1 MCGITGIVNN
11 DSMPVEKNVL
21 RKMAAILSH
30 RGPDDEGFY
39 FNRKSGA
46 CQVGLAHRR
55 LSIIDVATGRQP
67 LSNEDGTVWIVFN
80 GEIYNYLPLRQELQ
94 QKGHTFRTNSDT
106 EAIVHAYEEWNESC
120 ATHLRGMFAFAI
132 WDEKNQRL
140 FLARDRLGIKPLYY
154 YWNPNRFVFGSELKA
169 IMAAPEVTKQIDLQ
183 ALYDYFTLLYIP
195 APKSIFSNIF
205 KLPAGHTL
213 TLDKDKNPQVKEYW
227 DLAFQPEQGVSSE
240 EWQERIIE
248 KLKESVEIRLMSEV
262 PLGAFLSGGVDSSA
276 VVAMMAGILDKPVQ
290 TASIG
295 FTEKKFNELPYAK
308 QVAELFKTNHY
319 EKIVHPD
326 AVDVLD
332 KLVWFYDEPFA
343 DSSSIPTY
351 YVSEAAR
358 QKVTVCLS
366 GDGGDENFAGYRRY
380 YFDQLENRL
389 RNISPNAFRNNII
402 GGLARIYPKLDWA
415 PQVFRA
421 KTLLTN
427 LAMDPAE
434 GFFNSMS
441 WFNDIRSQFINQD
454 FKTQLAGYSS
464 LEVFEEHFR
473 QAPDDPLSAIQYVDM
488 KTYMVDDILTK
499 VDRASMAH
507 SLEVR
512 VPILD
517 HEFMELAAQIPS
529 NLKLKGREGK
539 YIFKKSLEP
548 SLPHDILYRSKM
560 GFSIPLSKW
569 FKNELK
575 PVFEDTVLG
584 TTSLSA
590 QHLNI
595 TTVKQIWQEHQAGNR
610 ERSPELWSILFFE
623 KWLREW
629 M

>member
-1 MCGITGIVNN
+1 
-11 DSMPVEKNVL
+11 
-21 RKMAAILSH
+21 MADTLKH
-30 RGPDDEGFY
+30 RGPDGEGFFINSPDLDLPNICSPIY
-39 FNRKSGA
+39 RGTGQGN
-46 CQVGLAHRR
+46 VTLAHRR
-55 LSIIDVATGRQP
+55 LNIIDLAGGQQP
-67 LSNEDGTVWIVFN
+67 LCNEDFTIWITFN
-80 GEIYNYLPLRQELQ
+80 GEVYNYQALRQELSG
-94 QKGHTFRTNSDT
+94 KGHIFRTNSDT
-106 EAIVHAYEEWNESC
+106 ETIVHAYEEWGDKCVE
-120 ATHLRGMFAFAI
+120 HMRGMFAFVI
-132 WDEKNQRL
+132 WDQNRRRIL
-140 FLARDRLGIKPLYY
+140 LARDRLGIKPLYY
-154 YWNPNRFVFGSELKA
+154 FHDKNSLIFGSELKA
-169 IMAAPEVTKQIDLQ
+169 ILANREIVRELNIQ
-183 ALYDYFTLLYIP
+183 ALYDYFTLLYVP
-195 APKSIFSNIF
+195 APKSIFNNIQ

-213 TLDKDKNPQVKEYW
+213 AIDANNNVKIRKYW
-227 DLAFQPEQGVSSE
+227 DIEFIPREQSE
-240 EWQERIIE
+240 KEWCE
-248 KLKESVEIRLMSEV
+248 KLISKLREAVDIRLMSEV

-308 QVAELFKTNHY
+308 QVAELFKSNHY

-326 AVDVLD
+326 AVAVLD

-389 RNISPNAFRNNII
+389 RNIFPNAFRNNII

-454 FKTQLAGYSS
+454 FKIQLAGYSS
-464 LEVFEEHFR
+464 LEVFEEHFS

-575 PVFEDTVLG
+575 PVFEDTVLS

-590 QHLNI
+590 QYLNI
-595 TTVKQIWQEHQAGNR
+595 ATVKQIWQEHQAGNR

-623 KWLREW
+623 KWLRKW
-629 M
+629 LVF